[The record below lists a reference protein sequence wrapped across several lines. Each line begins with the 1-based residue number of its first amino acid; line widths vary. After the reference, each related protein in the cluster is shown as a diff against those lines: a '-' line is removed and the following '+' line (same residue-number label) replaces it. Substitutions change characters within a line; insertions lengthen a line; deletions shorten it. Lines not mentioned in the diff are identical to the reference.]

1 MTFNKNK
8 TQGNLLLSTLLSVL
22 AVTSAYFGLNY
33 SLTQYQTNLKLSQ
46 EDNVM
51 LVAHSIAALLKED
64 IQTNYSNYSN
74 TSNTAWTA
82 CRTTAS
88 VTEFINKLNSPTGNC
103 ANVNFLFNNF
113 EVIPATGQN
122 VATSL
127 TLAQLSP
134 VLTSPQKT
142 LRPKS
147 GLDFFEFDAVVTITS
162 FNNAA
167 DRNLLNGTIQL
178 TSKNLSFKVNK
189 TITMAI
195 DIGKTVRAP
204 AVRATSR
211 LCRSVAGSVCEL
223 GGGSEDITFLIPG
236 GQIMRV
242 ATDQTP
248 VETGI
253 TASPTSVSVKNIVD
267 ENTKTEYSTNSFCL
281 PTSPGVPVPWIL
293 DAATDNNGNTYYLT
307 VHGMLL
313 DSTGTNRWSVND
325 PKFISIAYDNVYWL
339 LLRSDGAVFRTLNI
353 VTLDSMEQ
361 VSFLPTAIAITTGKG
376 PNPC

>member
-1 MTFNKNK
+1 MTFNKKK

-33 SLTQYQTNLKLSQ
+33 SLTLYQTSLKNTQ
-46 EDNVM
+46 EDSSM

-74 TSNTAWTA
+74 TSNTAWA
-82 CRTTAS
+82 PCRTTAS
-88 VTEFINKLNSPTGNC
+88 VTEFINKLNSPAGNC
-103 ANVNFLFNNF
+103 ANVSFLFNNF

-122 VATSL
+122 AATSL

-162 FNNAA
+162 FNTAA

-189 TITMAI
+189 TIPMSI
-195 DIGKTVRAP
+195 DVGKTVLAPTARAS
-204 AVRATSR
+204 SR
-211 LCRSVAGSVCEL
+211 VCRSVAGSVCEL
-223 GGGSEDITFLIPG
+223 GGGQLDMTFLNSS
-236 GQIMRV
+236 GQILRL
-242 ATDQTP
+242 ATDQT
-248 VETGI
+248 VSDTGLT
-253 TASPTSVSVKNIVD
+253 TALTTVSVKNID
-267 ENTKTEYSTNSFCL
+267 NSAKTEYSTNSFCL

-293 DAATDNNGNTYYLT
+293 DAATDNDGNTYYLT

-313 DSTGTNRWSVND
+313 DSTGTNRWAVND

-339 LLRSDGAVFRTLNI
+339 LLRSDGTVFRTLNI

-361 VSFLPTAIAITTGKG
+361 VSILPTAIAITTGKG

>member
-1 MTFNKNK
+1 MTFKNK
-8 TQGNLLLSTLLSVL
+8 KPKGNLLLSVLLSFL

-88 VTEFINKLNSPTGNC
+88 VTEFINRLNSPAGNC
-103 ANVNFLFNNF
+103 ANVSFLFNNF

-122 VATSL
+122 AATSL

-162 FNNAA
+162 FNTAA

-178 TSKNLSFKVNK
+178 VSKNLNFKVNK

-195 DIGKTVRAP
+195 DIGKTVLAP
-204 AVRATSR
+204 LGKATAK

-223 GGGSEDITFLIPG
+223 GGGQLDMTFLNSS
-236 GQIMRV
+236 GQILRL
-242 ATDQTP
+242 ATDQT
-248 VETGI
+248 VSDTGLT
-253 TASPTSVSVKNIVD
+253 TALTTVSVKNID
-267 ENTKTEYSTNSFCL
+267 NSAKTEYSTNSFCL

-293 DAATDNNGNTYYLT
+293 DAATDNDGNTYYLT

-313 DSTGTNRWSVND
+313 DSTGTNRWAVND

-339 LLRSDGAVFRTLNI
+339 LLRSDGTVFRTLNI

-361 VSFLPTAIAITTGKG
+361 VSILPTAIAITTGKG